1 MLLMASLMKKMNIID
16 SKSDLGFKKVF
27 AERPHLLMSLL
38 NNLLP
43 LSNPIISLEYLSPEL
58 TPEQED
64 GKNTIVDVRCTDTQ
78 GRNFIVEMQ
87 VSKQAGFVKRVIT
100 NMTKVYSRQLSKVEP
115 YILAKPVFSLNLLDH
130 ALSANENKWFHHY
143 TLTERELHEDYFDEL
158 NLIMIELPKWKK
170 LNTFDLQKPKDRWLM
185 YLSDPNMFSKFL
197 TEKELSRFNEIS
209 EAIEVLETKNFTP
222 EQIRGYEL
230 YIDNMRSYVTNM
242 SEARREGIEQ
252 GIDQGKKEGKTEGK
266 AEGFQLSVLI
276 LEELKVGIQSS
287 VIADKYNIDIAMV
300 EQLKDLV

>member
-1 MLLMASLMKKMNIID
+1 MNIID

-43 LSNPIISLEYLSPEL
+43 LSHPIASLEYLSPEL
-58 TPEQED
+58 TPDQED
-64 GKNTIVDVRCTDTQ
+64 GKNTIVDVRCTDTH
-78 GRNFIVEMQ
+78 GRHFIVEMQ

-158 NLIMIELPKWKK
+158 NLIVIELPKWRK

-197 TEKELSRFNEIS
+197 TEKELSRFSEIS

>member
-1 MLLMASLMKKMNIID
+1 MNIID

-64 GKNTIVDVRCTDTQ
+64 GKNTIVDVRCTDTH
-78 GRNFIVEMQ
+78 GRHFIVEMQ

-158 NLIMIELPKWKK
+158 NLIVIELPKWKK

>member
-1 MLLMASLMKKMNIID
+1 MNIID

-43 LSNPIISLEYLSPEL
+43 LSHPIASLEYLSPEL
-58 TPEQED
+58 TPDQED
-64 GKNTIVDVRCTDTQ
+64 GKNTIVDVRCTDTH
-78 GRNFIVEMQ
+78 GRHFIVEMQ

-143 TLTERELHEDYFDEL
+143 TLTERELHEDYFDDL
-158 NLIMIELPKWKK
+158 NLIVIELPKWRK

-287 VIADKYNIDIAMV
+287 VIAEKYNIDIAMV

>member
-1 MLLMASLMKKMNIID
+1 MNIID

-43 LSNPIISLEYLSPEL
+43 LSHPIASLEYLSPEL
-58 TPEQED
+58 TPDQED
-64 GKNTIVDVRCTDTQ
+64 GKNTIVDVRCTDTH
-78 GRNFIVEMQ
+78 GRHFIVEMQ

>member
-1 MLLMASLMKKMNIID
+1 MNIID

-43 LSNPIISLEYLSPEL
+43 LSHPIASLEYLSPEL

-64 GKNTIVDVRCTDTQ
+64 GKNTIVDVRCTDTH
-78 GRNFIVEMQ
+78 GRHFIVEMQ

>member
-1 MLLMASLMKKMNIID
+1 MRIID
-16 SKSDLGFKKVF
+16 TKSDLGFKKVF
-27 AERPHLLMSLL
+27 GERPHLLISLL

-43 LSNPIISLEYLSPEL
+43 LSSPIISLEYLSPEL

-78 GRNFIVEMQ
+78 GRHFIVEMQ

-100 NMTKVYSRQLSKVEP
+100 NMTKVYSRQLSKVDP
-115 YILAKPVFSLNLLDH
+115 YILAQPVYSLNLLDH

>member
-1 MLLMASLMKKMNIID
+1 MNIID

-64 GKNTIVDVRCTDTQ
+64 GKNTIVDVRCTDTH
-78 GRNFIVEMQ
+78 GRHFIVEMQ

-158 NLIMIELPKWKK
+158 NLIMIELSKWKK
-170 LNTFDLQKPKDRWLM
+170 LNTFNLQKPKDLWLM
-185 YLSDPNMFSKFL
+185 YLSGPNMFSKFL

-209 EAIEVLETKNFTP
+209 EAIEVLETKNFTT

-242 SEARREGIEQ
+242 SEARREGI
-252 GIDQGKKEGKTEGK
+252 DQGKKEGKKEGK
-266 AEGFQLSVLI
+266 AEGSQLSVLI

-287 VIADKYNIDIAMV
+287 VIAEKYNIDIAMV
-300 EQLKDLV
+300 EQLKDLI

>member
-1 MLLMASLMKKMNIID
+1 MNIID

>member
-1 MLLMASLMKKMNIID
+1 MNIID

-43 LSNPIISLEYLSPEL
+43 LSHPIASLEYLSPEL
-58 TPEQED
+58 TPDQED
-64 GKNTIVDVRCTDTQ
+64 GKNTIVDVRCTDTH
-78 GRNFIVEMQ
+78 GRHFIVEMQ

-197 TEKELSRFNEIS
+197 TEKELARFNEIS

-287 VIADKYNIDIAMV
+287 VIAEKYNIDIAMV
-300 EQLKDLV
+300 EQLKDLI

>member
-1 MLLMASLMKKMNIID
+1 MKKMNIID

-43 LSNPIISLEYLSPEL
+43 LSHPIASLEYLSPEL
-58 TPEQED
+58 TPDQED
-64 GKNTIVDVRCTDTQ
+64 GKNTIVDVRCTDTH
-78 GRNFIVEMQ
+78 GRHFIVEMQ

-158 NLIMIELPKWKK
+158 NLIVIELPKWKK
-170 LNTFDLQKPKDRWLM
+170 LNIFDLEKPKDRWLM

-197 TEKELSRFNEIS
+197 TEKELARFNEIS

-230 YIDNMRSYVTNM
+230 YLDNMRTYVTNM
-242 SEARREGIEQ
+242 SEARREGLEMGIEQ
-252 GIDQGKKEGKTEGK
+252 GMEKGIKEGI
-266 AEGFQLSVLI
+266 AEGRNQIMDNTFAI
-276 LEELKVGIQSS
+276 LEDLKNTTLSIEQIAEKHDVNVQFIQH
-287 VIADKYNIDIAMV
+287 
-300 EQLKDLV
+300 LKQYSI

>member
-1 MLLMASLMKKMNIID
+1 MNIID

-43 LSNPIISLEYLSPEL
+43 LSHPIASLEYLSPEL
-58 TPEQED
+58 TPDQED
-64 GKNTIVDVRCTDTQ
+64 GKNTIVDVRCTDTHC
-78 GRNFIVEMQ
+78 RHFIVEMQ

-100 NMTKVYSRQLSKVEP
+100 NMTKVYSRQLSKVDP
-115 YILAKPVFSLNLLDH
+115 YILAQPVYSLNLLDH
-130 ALSANENKWFHHY
+130 ALSNNENKWYHHY
-143 TLTERELHEDYFDEL
+143 TLTEREFHDDYIDEL
-158 NLIMIELPKWKK
+158 NLIMVELPKWRK

-197 TEKELSRFNEIS
+197 TEKELARYNEIS

-242 SEARREGIEQ
+242 SEARREGLEKGMGKGLQDGIRKGKEQGRFQLIDDTISILDDLESRTLTIEQ
-252 GIDQGKKEGKTEGK
+252 
-266 AEGFQLSVLI
+266 
-276 LEELKVGIQSS
+276 
-287 VIADKYNIDIAMV
+287 IAKKYNVDLRFV
-300 EQLKDLV
+300 ERLSKSIYKG

>member
-1 MLLMASLMKKMNIID
+1 MFQKMNIID

-78 GRNFIVEMQ
+78 GRHFIVEMQ

>member
-1 MLLMASLMKKMNIID
+1 MNIID

-43 LSNPIISLEYLSPEL
+43 LSNPIASLEYLSPEL
-58 TPEQED
+58 TPDQED
-64 GKNTIVDVRCTDTQ
+64 GKNTIVDVRCTDRH
-78 GRNFIVEMQ
+78 GRHFIVEMR

-100 NMTKVYSRQLSKVEP
+100 NMTKVYARQLSKVEP

-130 ALSANENKWFHHY
+130 ALSSNENKWFHHY

-158 NLIMIELPKWKK
+158 NLIVIELPKWKK
-170 LNTFDLQKPKDRWLM
+170 LNIFDLEKPKDRWLM

-197 TEKELSRFNEIS
+197 TKKELARYNEIS

-222 EQIRGYEL
+222 EQIRSYEL

-242 SEARREGIEQ
+242 SEARREGMEM
-252 GIDQGKKEGKTEGK
+252 GLEQGKKEGI
-266 AEGFQLSVLI
+266 AEGRNQIMDNTFAI
-276 LEELKVGIQSS
+276 LDDLKNTTLTIEQ
-287 VIADKYNIDIAMV
+287 IAEKYDATIHYV
-300 EQLKDLV
+300 QQLKKYSS

>member
-1 MLLMASLMKKMNIID
+1 MNIID

-78 GRNFIVEMQ
+78 GRHFIVEMQ

>member
-1 MLLMASLMKKMNIID
+1 MNIID

-43 LSNPIISLEYLSPEL
+43 LSHPIASLEYLSPEL

-64 GKNTIVDVRCTDTQ
+64 GKNTIVDVRCTDTH
-78 GRNFIVEMQ
+78 GRHFIVEMQ

-222 EQIRGYEL
+222 EKIRGYEL

-287 VIADKYNIDIAMV
+287 VIAEKYNIDIAMV

>member
-1 MLLMASLMKKMNIID
+1 MNIID

-43 LSNPIISLEYLSPEL
+43 LSHPIASLEYLSPEL
-58 TPEQED
+58 TPDQED
-64 GKNTIVDVRCTDTQ
+64 GKNTIVDVRCTDTH
-78 GRNFIVEMQ
+78 GRHFIVEMQ

-158 NLIMIELPKWKK
+158 NLIMIELPNWKK
-170 LNTFDLQKPKDRWLM
+170 LNTFDSQKPKDRWLM

-242 SEARREGIEQ
+242 SEARREGLEMGIEQ
-252 GIDQGKKEGKTEGK
+252 GMEKGIKEGIDEGRNQIMDNTF
-266 AEGFQLSVLI
+266 AI
-276 LEELKVGIQSS
+276 LEDLKNTTLSIEQIAKDHDVNVQFVQHLKQYSS
-287 VIADKYNIDIAMV
+287 
-300 EQLKDLV
+300 

>member
-1 MLLMASLMKKMNIID
+1 MNIID

-64 GKNTIVDVRCTDTQ
+64 GKNTIVDVRCTDTH
-78 GRNFIVEMQ
+78 GRHFIVEMQ

-158 NLIMIELPKWKK
+158 NLIMIELSKWKK
-170 LNTFDLQKPKDRWLM
+170 LNIFDLQKPKDRWLM

-242 SEARREGIEQ
+242 SEARREGI
-252 GIDQGKKEGKTEGK
+252 DQGKKEGKTEGK
-266 AEGFQLSVLI
+266 AEGSQLSVLI

-287 VIADKYNIDIAMV
+287 VIAEKYNIDIAMV
-300 EQLKDLV
+300 EQLKDLI

>member
-1 MLLMASLMKKMNIID
+1 MNIID

-78 GRNFIVEMQ
+78 GRHFIVEMQ
-87 VSKQAGFVKRVIT
+87 ISKQAGFVKRDIT